1 MSELAISALTR
12 KRAELAGELE
22 ELERRS
28 VQLRADLI
36 HLDAALV
43 ILDPAT
49 AAAQSRLRIQQRPE
63 WFGSLG
69 VLVLDVLRG
78 ATEPMTSIQVAVEVM
93 GLRGLDASDRTTLRV
108 VERRVA
114 GALNRRI
121 GLVERVSLG
130 SRWVGW
136 RVTG

>member
-1 MSELAISALTR
+1 MSGFALSALTR
-12 KRAELAGELE
+12 KRAELAAELE
-22 ELERRS
+22 ELERRC

-49 AAAQSRLRIQQRPE
+49 AAATPRLRLQHRPE
-63 WFGSLG
+63 WFGNLG

-78 ATEPMTSIQVAVEVM
+78 ATEPMTSTQIAVEVM
-93 GLRGLDASDRTTLRV
+93 GLRGLDAGDRATLRV

-114 GALNRRI
+114 GSLNRRI

-136 RVTG
+136 RVAC